1 MEAFIGLM
9 GLSGMLIMAGAGL
22 VAYRWNQARKYGNG
36 LDSGG
41 LSEWNAPRDGRDT
54 QAGRI

>member
-9 GLSGMLIMAGAGL
+9 GLSGLLVMAGAGL

-41 LSEWNAPRDGRDT
+41 LSEWNAQIGR
-54 QAGRI
+54 AHV